1 MRSILSTIRRAL
13 GAALLASLILA
24 TNAFAEKVDPIEA
37 ALGNQATE
45 SANAVTAEIVA
56 RRNAATP
63 SSPYEVGILL
73 KHKEGWHTYWENP
86 GDAGEATKVEWT
98 LPRHWKVTPLGW
110 PLPKVKKTGD
120 LTSFVYEGDV
130 LLPFQIEVPWGT
142 PYGTHITIRAKVS
155 WVACHNVCVP
165 QVKTL
170 KFSVPIDVASKPTEA
185 DSLFKRTRAETPETV
200 TTTAISAIQDG
211 NRLCVQLPQSAG
223 LISENVVF
231 LPKNGNPFLSQV
243 DTVSTVR
250 GQNTTLL
257 LTLKEKSAATLSAIE
272 GILVADGGPLQNG
285 WAIDTSIAVRP
296 GKIATTEKVT
306 KKKKPSR
313 SASTLLT
320 PQLEPSQSITSGR
333 ALLFAFVG
341 GLILNLM
348 PCVFPVLSLKVL
360 HLADHSRRR
369 GTMAVNGLA
378 FMGGILATTLALAGL
393 LLFVRSLGFAVGWG
407 FQLQTPW
414 VVAVLALLFFSIT
427 LNLLGVFEF
436 TAASHLADSRAARA
450 LPTTGPAGS
459 FCVGILTVVV
469 ASPCTAPFMGAALG
483 YAVTQ
488 PALQASA
495 VFLALG
501 FGIGLPW
508 FLLTIF
514 PGWTRWLPK
523 PGAWMLRLKRFM
535 ALPMLIAFLW
545 LVWVLAHQVNIY
557 GLITLFLGAGGLTLF
572 LWVYGREQYGRGN
585 SRTLKAIALLATL
598 ASVFTLAHA
607 DFSKA
612 YEKENSIW
620 QEFSTSAVERALHE
634 GRPVIIDF
642 TASWCVTC
650 QFNKVTALHT
660 DATDAALNRYGYRR
674 FIADWTSRDAEITRI
689 LNAFG
694 RTGVPLYVIYDVDGV
709 PTLLPELLTEESLIK
724 AIRKGAQSS
733 PPANT
738 GGSEVSRSN
747 PT

>member
-1 MRSILSTIRRAL
+1 MRNIFSFVRKTL
-13 GAALLASLILA
+13 GVFFLAGFLLA
-24 TNAFAEKVDPIEA
+24 TNSFAANPDPIA
-37 ALGNQATE
+37 AILNDKAAE
-45 SANAVTAEIVA
+45 SADAVTAEIVA
-56 RRNAATP
+56 HRNAATP

-86 GDAGEATKVEWT
+86 GDVGEATKIEWT
-98 LPRHWKVTPLGW
+98 LPRHWKITPLGW
-110 PLPKVKKTGD
+110 PLPKVKQTGG
-120 LTSFVYEGDV
+120 LTSYIYDGNV
-130 LLPFQIEVPWGT
+130 LLPFRIEVPWGT
-142 PYGTHITIRAKVS
+142 PYGTRVTIRAKVS
-155 WVACHNVCVP
+155 WVACHDICVP
-165 QVKTL
+165 QEATL
-170 KFSVPIDVASKPTEA
+170 KFSVPIEVASKPTEA
-185 DSLFKRTRAETPETV
+185 DSLFKRTQAETPESV

-211 NRLCVQLPQSAG
+211 ERICIQLPQSAG
-223 LISENVVF
+223 LISESIVL
-231 LPKNGNPFLSQV
+231 LPKAGNPFSSQV
-243 DTVSTVR
+243 STISLVR

-257 LTLKEKSAATLSAIE
+257 LTLKEKSATPLSTIE

-285 WAIDTSIAVRP
+285 WAIDTKIAVRP
-296 GKIATTEKVT
+296 GKITSTEKVT
-306 KKKKPSR
+306 KKKKTTR
-313 SASTLLT
+313 SILLT
-320 PQLEPSQSITSGR
+320 PQLEPVQTITSGR
-333 ALLFAFVG
+333 ALLFAFFG

-360 HLADHSRRR
+360 NLADRSRRR

-378 FMGGILATTLALAGL
+378 FMGGVLATTLALAAL

-414 VVAVLALLFFSIT
+414 VVATLALLFFAIT

-436 TAASHLADSRAARA
+436 TAASHLADSRAAKA

-514 PGWTRWLPK
+514 PGWTRWLPR

-535 ALPMLIAFLW
+535 ALPMFIAFMW

-585 SRTLKAIALLATL
+585 SRILKVISLLVTL
-598 ASVFTLAHA
+598 ASMFTLAYA
-607 DFSKA
+607 DFSKVNV
-612 YEKENSIW
+612 KENSVW

-660 DATDAALNRYGYRR
+660 DATNAALNRYGYRR
-674 FIADWTSRDAEITRI
+674 FIADWTSRDAQITRA
-689 LNAFG
+689 LNVFG
-694 RTGVPLYVIYDVDGV
+694 RTGVPLYVIYDIDGK
-709 PTLLPELLTEESLIK
+709 PTILPELLTEENLIK
-724 AIRKGAQSS
+724 AIRKGSQGSSTKSSSASEISS
-733 PPANT
+733 P
-738 GGSEVSRSN
+738 N

>member
-1 MRSILSTIRRAL
+1 MRSVLSIVRKAL
-13 GAALLASLILA
+13 GAFFLAGFILA
-24 TNAFAEKVDPIEA
+24 TNAFAAAEADPIASILNGQA
-37 ALGNQATE
+37 AE
-45 SANAVTAEIVA
+45 STDAVTAEIVA
-56 RRNAATP
+56 HRNAATP

-73 KHKEGWHTYWENP
+73 RHKEGWHTYWENP
-86 GDAGEATKVEWT
+86 GDAGEATKVEWM

-120 LTSFVYEGDV
+120 LTSFVYEDDV

-142 PYGTHITIRAKVS
+142 PYGTHVTIRAKVS
-155 WVACHNVCVP
+155 WVACRDVCVP
-165 QVKTL
+165 QERTL
-170 KFSVPIDVASKPTEA
+170 KFSVPIEVASKPTEA
-185 DSLFKRTRAETPETV
+185 DSLFKRTKAATPETV

-211 NRLCVQLPQSAG
+211 NRLSVQLPQSAG

-257 LTLKEKSAATLSAIE
+257 LTLKEKSAAPLSTIE
-272 GILVADGGPLQNG
+272 GVLIADGGPLQNG
-285 WAIDTSIAVRP
+285 WAIDTSIAVKP

-306 KKKKPSR
+306 KKKKPTR
-313 SASTLLT
+313 STLLT
-320 PQLEPSQSITSGR
+320 PQLEPLQTITSGR

-378 FMGGILATTLALAGL
+378 FMGGVLATTLALAVL

-585 SRTLKAIALLATL
+585 SRTLKVIALLVTL
-598 ASVFTLAHA
+598 ASVFTLAYA

-612 YEKENSIW
+612 YEKENSVW

-660 DATDAALNRYGYRR
+660 DATNAALNRYGYRR
-674 FIADWTSRDAEITRI
+674 FVADWTSRDSEISRA

-694 RTGVPLYVIYDVDGV
+694 RTGVPLYVIYDVDGR
-709 PTLLPELLTEESLIK
+709 PTVLPELLTEESLIK
-724 AIRKGAQSS
+724 AIRKGSQSGPS
-733 PPANT
+733 ANT
-738 GGSEVSRSN
+738 TSEVSRPN